1 MIEPNSKKKAS
12 QNMPAQSERRGVQNP
27 KVKSLDSNQ
36 QATLMN
42 IARARHEREINAIKN
57 QREIEARSV
66 LMYQVLIHRRI
77 YRLSR
82 LLVLD
87 VEEKEIEAVQVKD
100 RQHHQA
106 GVTKDEEDF
115 GLEKMHTKQGERAPR

>member
-27 KVKSLDSNQ
+27 KVKSLDS
-36 QATLMN
+36 

>member
-12 QNMPAQSERRGVQNP
+12 QNMPAQSERKGVQNP

-36 QATLMN
+36 QVTLMN
-42 IARARHEREINAIKN
+42 MARTRLEREINAITN
-57 QREIEARSV
+57 QRETEARSV
-66 LMYQVLIHRRI
+66 LVYQLLIHRRI

-87 VEEKEIEAVQVKD
+87 IEEKETEAVQPRD
-100 RQHHQA
+100 SPRHQA
-106 GVTKDEEDF
+106 GVAKDEEDF
-115 GLEKMHTKQGERAPR
+115 GLEKTHIKQEERARR